1 MAGFGGAVALV
12 GIAVI
17 LWQLYLPRT
26 QQGPT
31 IISLQADPTFS
42 EKAPATNKLAVKIAT
57 SPPNEE
63 SKEETNN
70 LPVLAT
76 QPTGVAQTS
85 VLPTSVSLI
94 KTDTIPTGINPES
107 LMHEAQALFDMGYYT
122 WPKPSAADR
131 LDELL
136 GLDPTHDGALA
147 LRDRMASLLIVK
159 ARQPYTEGF
168 FGSARD
174 QIKAVLA
181 FHRNHGPAV
190 DLLIKWDEARLIRNL
205 NRARLPTG

>member
-1 MAGFGGAVALV
+1 VALV

-85 VLPTSVSLI
+85 
-94 KTDTIPTGINPES
+94 IPTGINPES